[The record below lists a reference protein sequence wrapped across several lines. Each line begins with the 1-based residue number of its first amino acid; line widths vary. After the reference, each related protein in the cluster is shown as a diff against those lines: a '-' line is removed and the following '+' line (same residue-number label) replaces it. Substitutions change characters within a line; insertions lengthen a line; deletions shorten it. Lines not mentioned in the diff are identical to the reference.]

1 MKYLTHIGR
10 LVCSIVA
17 LQGLVIGQA
26 GAQSIGLNFEGR
38 SGENAVLDSAAV
50 AGVVPQ
56 ANWINVPNNESNGFD
71 GTLSN
76 LEDSEGDIATISF
89 EWIAND
95 AWNSNVAGA
104 ATPDEQLMEGIQKC
118 NPDDGNFEQHANSR
132 MTFYFRGL
140 LAGSTYNVIVYQ
152 AHNGGVAKSV
162 TSIGGVTYYAEQ
174 GTEFDGTFT
183 RSTTTDGTFP
193 VGIDYVQ
200 FDNVSPDENGT
211 IEIVAEKFLE
221 DPELADGMGVP
232 GVQLVKVTG
241 DWPMVTDP
249 PVISTD
255 PQDFLGIVGDQVTLS
270 IVTDGP
276 WTIEWYKNDV
286 MVQSGLSTTYS
297 FESVEADKDAVVYA
311 KAINTIG
318 EATSATAT
326 ITLDDPQPEQ
336 LIQGFM
342 RGEHYAN
349 IGGTVVFPDLYNHPP
364 FQARDYDFEFFTLG
378 GDAPP
383 TNPDLNDFGRI
394 FEGWVVPDTTE
405 DYTFFGNSDDAFELF
420 VVPTGGTAEA
430 LPAHPTDF
438 ASEFPDATETSWQS
452 RYVYFEPPADQT
464 TNPFALTAG
473 QYYAFVMLYKEGG
486 GGDHA
491 SVAWRAAS
499 DTTPVSELRPIGP
512 ENVFCL
518 ASPAGKRAEITE
530 HPVSQSV
537 EQGRITSFSVAAE
550 TLPRANEFAVQWTRD
565 GANIP
570 GEIGFT
576 YTTDRTTLADDGAV
590 IQAKV
595 YTLVG
600 LVESDPAT
608 LTVTADTTAPNL
620 LSGGVFTGGTSV
632 GLRFDEALDAAS
644 ATTAGN
650 YAVSGTTVTDVA
662 LVGSDDNIVILTL
675 SAAPSAG
682 ATVTVTG
689 VTDFSGNAAS
699 STPAALEE
707 SAMVPQQLVRAEG
720 TDPVEPGLGAYL
732 GDDSFFIEAGGS
744 DIWDNQD
751 SGYQVTEDWTGP
763 LDVRVRVVSLIGPDV
778 WTKGGIMV
786 RESTAGGA
794 RNVGLF
800 ATPTAGQN
808 IYQWQ
813 WRDTADEA
821 SGSVDAAD
829 RPGPVNYPDAWLRI
843 VRPDASSNLF
853 ESYTSD
859 NGVNWTFYA
868 DHTIPGDVLP
878 ETVVVSIATTSHN
891 NGEGQVADSI
901 YADFSIS
908 TPSLED
914 APVLEGISLDGA
926 NMTIQWSNGGEL
938 ESAPAVEGPWTG
950 TGDSDGEYSEPLG
963 AEAQKFFRA
972 NQ

>member
-1 MKYLTHIGR
+1 MKYLAHIRR

-26 GAQSIGLNFEGR
+26 GAQSIGLNFIGR
-38 SGENAVLDSAAV
+38 NGANAELDPASV
-50 AGVVPQ
+50 AGVTPQ
-56 ANWINVPNNESNGFD
+56 ANWQNLPSNESAGFD
-71 GTLSN
+71 GVRSF
-76 LEDSEGDIATISF
+76 LEDSEGTVTSVSF

-95 AWNSNVAGA
+95 AWNSNTDPVD
-104 ATPDEQLMEGIQKC
+104 TPDRQLTKGIQKC
-118 NPDDGNFEQHANSR
+118 NPDDGNFTPHGNSR
-132 MTFYFRGL
+132 MTFYFRNL

-162 TSIGGVTYYAEQ
+162 TSIGGVMYYAEQ
-174 GTEFDGTFT
+174 ATAYDGTFT

-200 FDNVSPDENGT
+200 FDNVSPDGSGT
-211 IEIVAEKFLE
+211 ITIVAEKFLE
-221 DPELADGMGVP
+221 DPQLADGMGVP

-241 DWPMVTDP
+241 DWPIVTDP

-255 PQDFLGIVGDQVTLS
+255 PQDFLGVVGDNVNLS

-286 MVQSGLSTTYS
+286 MVQSGLSATYT
-297 FESVEADKDAVVYA
+297 FVGAEADKDAVVYA
-311 KAINTIG
+311 KAINNIG
-318 EATSATAT
+318 EATSETAV
-326 ITLDDPQPEQ
+326 ITLDDPMPEQ

-342 RGEHYAN
+342 RGEHYGN

-383 TNPDLNDFGRI
+383 TNPDLNNFGRI
-394 FEGWVVPDTTE
+394 FEGYVVPDTTE
-405 DYTFFGNSDDAFELF
+405 DYRFFGNSDDAFELF
-420 VVPTGGTAEA
+420 VNPTGGTAEA

-438 ASEFPDATETSWQS
+438 ASIFPDATESSWQP
-452 RYVYFEPPADQT
+452 RYLYFEPPADQT
-464 TNPFALTAG
+464 TEPFALTAG

-491 SVAWRAAS
+491 SVAWRAES
-499 DTTPVSELRPIGP
+499 DSTPVGQLRPIGP
-512 ENVFCL
+512 ENVYCL
-518 ASPAGKRAEITE
+518 ASPAGKRANITE
-530 HPVSQSV
+530 NPVSQTL
-537 EQGRITSFSVAAE
+537 EQGRIASFSVAAE

-565 GANIP
+565 GANLP
-570 GEIGFT
+570 GETGFT
-576 YTTDRTTLADDGAV
+576 YTTDRLTLADNGDV

-595 YTLVG
+595 YTLAG

-620 LSGGVFTGGTSV
+620 LSGGIFTGGTSV

-644 ATTAGN
+644 ATVAGN
-650 YAVSGTTVTDVA
+650 YAVSGTTVTGA
-662 LVGSDDNIVILTL
+662 TLAGGDDNIVILTL
-675 SAAPSAG
+675 SAAAGAG

-689 VTDFSGNAAS
+689 VTDFSGNPAS
-699 STPAALEE
+699 STPVTLEA
-707 SAMVPQQLVRAEG
+707 SSMVPQQLVRAAG
-720 TDPVEPGLGAYL
+720 TDPLAPGIGAYL
-732 GDDSFFIEAGGS
+732 GDGGFFVQAGGS
-744 DIWDNQD
+744 DIWDNLD
-751 SGYQVTEDWTGP
+751 SGYQIVQDWTGP
-763 LDVRVRVVSLIGPDV
+763 LDVRVRVVSLVGPDT

-794 RNVGLF
+794 RNVALF
-800 ATPTAGQN
+800 TTPTAGQN
-808 IYQWQ
+808 IYAFQ
-813 WRDTADEA
+813 WRDITDAA
-821 SGSVDAAD
+821 SGSVDGAD
-829 RPGPVNYPDAWLRI
+829 RPGPVNYPNAWLRI

-868 DHTIPGDVLP
+868 DHTIPGAVLP
-878 ETVVVSIATTSHN
+878 ETVVVGIGSTSHN
-891 NGEGQVADSI
+891 NGAGQLADSV

-908 TPSLED
+908 TPSVVD
-914 APVLEGISLDGA
+914 TPMIEGMTRDGA
-926 NMTIQWSNGGEL
+926 NVTIQWSNGGEL
-938 ESAPAVEGPWTG
+938 ESAPAITGPWTG
-950 TGDSDGEYSEPLG
+950 TGDTDGEYSEPIG
-963 AEAQKFFRA
+963 AEGQKFFRA